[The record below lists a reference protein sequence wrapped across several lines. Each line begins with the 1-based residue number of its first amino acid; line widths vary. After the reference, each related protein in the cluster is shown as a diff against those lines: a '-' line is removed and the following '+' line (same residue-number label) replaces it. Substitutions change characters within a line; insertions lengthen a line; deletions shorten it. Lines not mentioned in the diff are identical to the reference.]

1 MTEYLN
7 EEEKFQRMHEA
18 LAKILEQFERQGIL
32 RSEIREGLWMT
43 ANRLFSDPR
52 AEVSIRDQ
60 IGAWSLSLIKRQE
73 VPQNVVGAEL
83 LREGLR
89 LLAQAA
95 GPAEAVR
102 HMTKLA
108 EDLAARSTQTNR
120 DRS

>member
-18 LAKILEQFERQGIL
+18 IAKILEQFERQGIL
-32 RSEIREGLWMT
+32 RSEIREGLWMM
-43 ANRLFSDPR
+43 ASNLFSDPC
-52 AEVSIRDQ
+52 AEVSIRNQ
-60 IGAWSLSLIKRQE
+60 IGAWSQSLIKRGE
-73 VPQNVVGAEL
+73 VPQNVLGTEL

-95 GPAEAVR
+95 GPADAVR

-108 EDLAARSTQTNR
+108 EDLASRLPQHKS
-120 DRS
+120 

>member
-32 RSEIREGLWMT
+32 RSEIRESLWMT
-43 ANRLFSDPR
+43 ANGLFGDPH
-52 AEVSIRDQ
+52 AEISIRHQ
-60 IGAWSLSLIKRQE
+60 IGAWSLSLIKRGE

-89 LLAQAA
+89 LLTQAA

-102 HMTKLA
+102 HMTKIA
-108 EDLAARSTQTNR
+108 EESRSAV
-120 DRS
+120 SAEKS